1 MHARIVQHVKHVMP
15 QQELAHNVLM
25 DKDLKIILVLLA
37 HLLSSATELLLS
49 VMPVIQVVKHALE
62 KQQTALVANL
72 DLDSRTIPVLNVK
85 MELLLMEHFHVKP
98 VPLLTAQLVSPME
111 LALTA
116 SLASPSL
123 MTILAP
129 THAIIS

>member
-85 MELLLMEHFHVKP
+85 MELLLMEIFLVSHVQ
-98 VPLLTAQLVSPME
+98 LLTAQLVSPME
-111 LALTA
+111 LVLTV

-123 MTILAP
+123 MTIP
-129 THAIIS
+129 VHTHVMLS